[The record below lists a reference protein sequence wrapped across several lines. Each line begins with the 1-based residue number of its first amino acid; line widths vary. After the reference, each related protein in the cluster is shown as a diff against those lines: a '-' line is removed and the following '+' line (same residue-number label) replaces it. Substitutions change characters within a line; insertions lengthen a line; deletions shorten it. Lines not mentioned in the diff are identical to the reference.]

1 MRIVKQSFSGDIH
14 KYGGGPGLLIT
25 KIAGHIDDFKSS
37 NKNIDWL
44 ELEWEDLNKRILRKE
59 TENGTD
65 VSISLEST
73 SSLRYGDV
81 LYEDEDT
88 LFAIRT
94 RSEKVYVIKPKTMQ
108 EMGKMA
114 FEIGNRHTMC
124 IFEDDE
130 ILVRYDQTLEKLID
144 EVGVSYEQAE
154 RRFKEP
160 FKYRGHQH

>member
-1 MRIVKQSFSGDIH
+1 MI
-14 KYGGGPGLLIT
+14 IT

-44 ELEWEDLNKRILRKE
+44 ELEWEDLNKRILRRE

-65 VSISLEST
+65 VAISLESNN
-73 SSLRYGDV
+73 SLSYGDV

-88 LFAIRT
+88 LIAIRT
-94 RSEKVYVIKPKTMQ
+94 KLEQVYVIKPKTMQ

-124 IFEDDE
+124 IIENDE

-144 EVGVSYEQAE
+144 EVGVSYEQSE

>member
-1 MRIVKQSFSGDIH
+1 M
-14 KYGGGPGLLIT
+14 LIT
-25 KIAGHIDDFKSS
+25 KVAGHLDDYESS
-37 NKNIDWL
+37 NKEIDWL

-59 TENGTD
+59 TENGTE
-65 VSISLEST
+65 VAVNFESNNT
-73 SSLRYGDV
+73 LRYGAV
-81 LYEDEDT
+81 LFEDENT
-88 LFAIRT
+88 LIAVRT
-94 RSEKVYVIKPKTMQ
+94 KLEKVYVIKPKTMQ

-124 IFEDDE
+124 IIIEDEE
-130 ILVRYDQTLEKLID
+130 ILVRYDQTLEKLIE